1 MKITRILGALLFA
14 VALVSPFAAN
24 AAKDGR
30 HHVAIQVSD
39 NDPGKW
45 NLALNVAENL
55 QEAYGKDKV
64 DVEIVAYGPG
74 LNMLKSESKVAARMN
89 KAQDSSVTL
98 VACANTMRKMK
109 LTKADLQPGSVIA
122 PDGGVVYIF
131 KRQSEGWDTIR
142 P

>member
-1 MKITRILGALLFA
+1 MKIARILGALL
-14 VALVSPFAAN
+14 VAAAIVSPFAAH
-24 AAKDGR
+24 ADKDGR
-30 HHVAIQVSD
+30 HHAVIQVSD
-39 NDPGKW
+39 NDPAKW

-74 LNMLKSESKVAARMN
+74 LNMLKAESKVMGRLN
-89 KAQDSSVTL
+89 KAQDKSVTL

-109 LTKADLQPGSVIA
+109 VTKDGLHPGSVIA
-122 PDGGVVYIF
+122 ADGGVVHVF

>member
-1 MKITRILGALLFA
+1 MKFTRILGALLFA
-14 VALVSPFAAN
+14 TALVSPFAAN
-24 AAKDGR
+24 AGKDGR
-30 HHVAIQVSD
+30 ERVVIQVSD

-55 QEAYGKDKV
+55 RESYDKV

-74 LNMLKSESKVAARMN
+74 LNMFKAESKVMARLN
-89 KAQDSSVTL
+89 KAQDNSVTL

-109 LTKADLQPGSVIA
+109 ITKADLHPGSVV
-122 PDGGVVYIF
+122 DEEGGVVHIF
-131 KRQSEGWDTIR
+131 KRQSEGWNAIR

>member
-1 MKITRILGALLFA
+1 MKFTRILGALLFA
-14 VALVSPFAAN
+14 TALVSPFAAN
-24 AAKDGR
+24 AGKDGR
-30 HHVAIQVSD
+30 ERVVIQVSD

-55 QEAYGKDKV
+55 RESYDKV

-74 LNMLKSESKVAARMN
+74 LNMFKAESKVMARLN
-89 KAQDSSVTL
+89 KAQDNSVTL

-109 LTKADLQPGSVIA
+109 ITKADLQPGSVVA
-122 PDGGVVYIF
+122 PDGGVAWIF